1 MSKQVGVLFIICY
14 LKAATRTNTSV
25 GQAVGLALAQFLRVP
40 QCVRHARVALA
51 RRLLSVWSVRLYEHV
66 SVIRA

>member
-25 GQAVGLALAQFLRVP
+25 GQAVGLAQFLQVP